1 MADTERAWICVRTLR
16 KSEHIAAA
24 SLRQLN
30 GVDAFCPRL
39 RYRKKT
45 RRGVVWFTDAMF
57 PCYIFVYCDVTSSL
71 SAVRYARGVA
81 GLVDF
86 AGKIPVIPNEQLDAL
101 KNLIGEEEV
110 CQIDE
115 TVGVGDTVEVT
126 EGPLMGLSAV
136 VTKVLPA
143 KERVYL
149 LLEFLGQER
158 EVEVPLGSVLQP
170 GRPKLDR

>member
-1 MADTERAWICVRTLR
+1 MGESDKAWICVRTLR

-24 SLRQLN
+24 SLRQFN

-57 PCYIFVYCDVTSSL
+57 PCYIFAHCDLSESL

-86 AGKIPVIPNEQLDAL
+86 AGKVPVIPDEQVEAL
-101 KNLIGEEEV
+101 KGLMGDDEIRE
-110 CQIDE
+110 IDD
-115 TVGVGDTVEVT
+115 TVNIGDTVEVT
-126 EGPLMGLSAV
+126 EGPLMGLNAV
-136 VTKVLPA
+136 VTRVMPA

-158 EVEVPLGSVLQP
+158 EVEVSLGAVLQP
-170 GRPKLDR
+170 GRPKMDA

>member
-1 MADTERAWICVRTLR
+1 MAESDMAWICVRTLR

-24 SLRQLN
+24 SLRQFD

-57 PCYIFVYCDVTSSL
+57 PCYIFVHCDLSESL

-86 AGKIPVIPNEQLDAL
+86 AGKVPVIPNEQVDAL
-101 KNLIGEEEV
+101 KSLMGEGEIRE
-110 CQIDE
+110 IDD
-115 TVGVGDTVEVT
+115 TVDVGDTVEVT
-126 EGPLMGLSAV
+126 EGPLMGLNAV
-136 VTKVLPA
+136 VTRVMPA
-143 KERVYL
+143 KDRVFL

-158 EVEVPLGSVLQP
+158 EVQVPLGAVLQP
-170 GRPKLDR
+170 GRPKMDS